1 MATENT
7 GTEKT
12 QTNESD
18 YCLNQ
23 IDMAMKA
30 VSILYF
36 KAKSS
41 DDNTSNGISSES
53 WLENLNYLGNLIRQ
67 QNATPRSSGE
77 QKHSDI

>member
-7 GTEKT
+7 STEVK
-12 QTNESD
+12 QKNESD

-36 KAKSS
+36 KAKNS
-41 DDNTSNGISSES
+41 DDNISNGISSES

-67 QNATPRSSGE
+67 KNATSRSSGE
-77 QKHSDI
+77 KEHSDI